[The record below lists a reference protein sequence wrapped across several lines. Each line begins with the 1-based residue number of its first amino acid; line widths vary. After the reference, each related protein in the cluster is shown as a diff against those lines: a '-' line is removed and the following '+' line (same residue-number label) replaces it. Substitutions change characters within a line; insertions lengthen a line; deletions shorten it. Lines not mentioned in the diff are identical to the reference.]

1 MMGVEDYRGVFML
14 DLIPSGGNM
23 LGECSLYV
31 KTALGHGLSLSQII
45 LVN

>member
-1 MMGVEDYRGVFML
+1 MGIEDYKGAFML
-14 DLIPSGGNM
+14 DLIPSEGSV

-31 KTALGHGLSLSQII
+31 KTALGHGLLLSQII